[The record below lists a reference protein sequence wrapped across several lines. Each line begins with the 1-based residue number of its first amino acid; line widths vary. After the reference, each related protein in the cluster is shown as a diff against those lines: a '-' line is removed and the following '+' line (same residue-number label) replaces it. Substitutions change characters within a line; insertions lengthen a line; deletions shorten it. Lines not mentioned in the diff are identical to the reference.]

1 MFSVH
6 EWNQLKELSAV
17 LAPFS
22 EATDLTEGEKSVTI
36 SMVVPTVLDLNTHL
50 LKMEETRMQ
59 CRPLVRA
66 LQLSLVK

>member
-1 MFSVH
+1 MCSKDYENVMFSAC

-22 EATDLTEGEKSVTI
+22 EATDQTEGDKSVTI

-50 LKMEETRMQ
+50 LKMEDT
-59 CRPLVRA
+59 A
-66 LQLSLVK
+66 IS